1 MNRPAAVPRPV
12 HVLALGIFAMVTSE
26 FVVAGLMPQMAEGL
40 GVSVP
45 EIGYLITA
53 YAAAMALGGPFLTV
67 ALLRLRQKS
76 ALFVLFAVFLAG
88 NVLAATASGYGVMLA
103 ARVITGIA
111 AQAFFGIALSL
122 APQLTPPALR
132 GRAIGVV
139 MNGLMLGTLLGLP
152 FSTLIGERL
161 GWRAAFWAITLL
173 TGLAALATAVG
184 VPRLG
189 ASGGGGDVP
198 GELAVFRNPRL
209 WLVLSTSTLII
220 GATFAAFSYLNP
232 VLTEVTGF
240 GSGAVA
246 PLLIAYGA
254 ATVVGNTVVARL
266 ADRYA
271 LPVLACGLALN
282 LAFLAGFALLA
293 HLAVPAVLCLL
304 GIGLA
309 GVTMNPAMIVRVQR
323 TANARPL
330 VNAVHSSFITF
341 GVMTGSSV
349 GGLSVDHYGL
359 RGPLW
364 LGAALAALGLLT
376 LVPDLVRSR
385 GRGRGQR
392 TRATKTSETPFV
404 SPGTT
409 SAASEENTTLRPP
422 SDTAP
427 GPAVAACAVTGRSVS
442 E

>member
-1 MNRPAAVPRPV
+1 MSRAAVPRPV

-45 EIGYLITA
+45 QVGYLITA

-67 ALLRLRQKS
+67 ALMRMRQKT

-88 NVLAATASGYGVMLA
+88 NVLAATASGYGVMMA
-103 ARVITGIA
+103 ARVITGVA
-111 AQAFFGIALSL
+111 SQAFFGIALSL
-122 APQLTPPALR
+122 VPQLTPSAVR

-152 FSTLIGERL
+152 LSTLIGEHL

-173 TGLAALATAVG
+173 TGLAALGTAVG
-184 VPRLG
+184 VPPLGPPEGGGNVRGELG
-189 ASGGGGDVP
+189 A
-198 GELAVFRNPRL
+198 FRNPRL

-240 GSGAVA
+240 STGAVA

-254 ATVVGNTVVARL
+254 ATVLGNTVVARL

-282 LAFLAGFALLA
+282 LAFLTGFALLA
-293 HLAVPAVLCLL
+293 HLPVPAVVCML

-309 GVTMNPAMIVRVQR
+309 GVTMNPAMIVRVHR

-330 VNAVHSSFITF
+330 VNTVHSSFITV
-341 GVMTGSSV
+341 GVMIGSSV
-349 GGLSVDHYGL
+349 GGLSVDRFGL

-364 LGAALAALGLLT
+364 LGAALAALGLLS
-376 LVPDLVRSR
+376 LVP
-385 GRGRGQR
+385 QR
-392 TRATKTSETPFV
+392 TRAAKASATPLV
-404 SPGTT
+404 PSGTRPGAPDGDT
-409 SAASEENTTLRPP
+409 ALRPP
-422 SDTAP
+422 ADSDP
-427 GPAVAACAVTGRSVS
+427 GPALAACAAAGRSAPECAS
-442 E
+442 RT